1 MKTYDDFCTDG
12 KLKFTPKVLNNIALQ
27 LAEFSDTIN
36 CVNADNAQKMIR
48 ILRTRIA
55 PLYST
60 IRDMLPP
67 EGKYASY
74 IVSGENFDRWDI
86 KAIEVII
93 ERYDNRSA
101 VDVQPFLN
109 VIKLDTTCQIELITR
124 NQFWLASC
132 DGAFTETKQKI
143 WISERNYLPRK
154 SKQTWE
160 QFCKLCE
167 RQVATAIRIHDEL
180 HRL

>member
-27 LAEFSDTIN
+27 LAEFSDTVN
-36 CVNADNAQKMIR
+36 CVNTNNAQKMIR
-48 ILRTRIA
+48 SLRTRIA

-67 EGKYASY
+67 EGRYLSY
-74 IVSGENFDRWDI
+74 IASEENLYWDI
-86 KAIEVII
+86 EAIDVSI
-93 ERYDNRSA
+93 ERVDNRIG
-101 VDVQPFLN
+101 DLDQPFLN
-109 VIKLDTTCQIELITR
+109 TIKLDTTTCCINFITT
-124 NQFWLASC
+124 NQYWPTSC
-132 DGAFTETKQKI
+132 DGVSTETKQELH
-143 WISERNYLPRK
+143 ISKENYLPRK

-180 HRL
+180 HKL